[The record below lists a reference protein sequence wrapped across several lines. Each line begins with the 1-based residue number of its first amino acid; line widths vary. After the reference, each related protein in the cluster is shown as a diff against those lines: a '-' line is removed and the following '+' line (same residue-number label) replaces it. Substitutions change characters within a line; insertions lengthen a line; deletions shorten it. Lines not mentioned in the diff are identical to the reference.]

1 MAKLN
6 RMKMRSLSEL
16 NDEQRASIRTIGVDL
31 GDRQARYAAVDG
43 DARVGA
49 EGSIPMRSAALQQ
62 LFGSLGRVRV
72 VIEVGTHSPW
82 VSRVIASCGHEV
94 LVANPRRIPTI
105 SKSKKKSDRVDA
117 VTLAK
122 LGHADLD
129 LLSPVR
135 HRGEE
140 VQRDLALL
148 RSRDVLVRMRTALV
162 SSIRNMVKSAGG
174 RLPKCSTEAFPARVR
189 EHLPEALVPT
199 LSPMVDVVATF
210 TEQIRA
216 MDKKIEQLIKETYV
230 EAERFQAIKGVG
242 PLTAFAFVLL
252 VEDPRRFDDSRNVG
266 AYFGLVPRLY
276 DSGDSAPQL
285 RITKEGDVLMRR
297 LLVTAAHYI
306 LGAFGEACDLRDHG
320 LRIAARGGKNAKKR
334 AVVAVAR
341 KLANLMHHLWVTGA
355 TYDPLFNAKRNAA
368 VAAAA

>member
-16 NDEQRASIRTIGVDL
+16 NAEQGASIRTIGVDL
-31 GDRQARYAAVDG
+31 GDRHVHYAAVDG
-43 DARVGA
+43 DGRVVA
-49 EGSIPMRSAALQQ
+49 EGSAPLRSAALQQ
-62 LFGSLGRVRV
+62 LFGTVGRVRV
-72 VIEVGTHSPW
+72 VLEVGTHSPW
-82 VSRVIASCGHEV
+82 VSRVIASLGHEV
-94 LVANPRRIPTI
+94 LVANPRRLRMI
-105 SKSKKKSDRVDA
+105 SKSKKKSDRIDA

-140 VQRDLALL
+140 VQRDVTLL
-148 RSRDVLVRMRTALV
+148 RSRDAVVRMRSGLV
-162 SSIRNMVKSAGG
+162 TTIRSMVKSAGG

-189 EHLPEALVPT
+189 EHLPEGLAST
-199 LSPMVDVVATF
+199 LSSLVDVVATL
-210 TEQIRA
+210 TERIRA
-216 MDKKIEQLIKETYV
+216 MDKQIEQLIKETYV
-230 EAERFQAIKGVG
+230 EAQRLQAIKGVG
-242 PLTAFAFVLL
+242 PLTSLAFVLL
-252 VEDPRRFDDSRNVG
+252 VEDPQRFDNSRNVG

-341 KLANLMHHLWVTGA
+341 KLANLMHHLWLTGA

>member
-16 NDEQRASIRTIGVDL
+16 NAEQRASIRTIGADL
-31 GDRQARYAAVDG
+31 GDRHVHYAAVDG
-43 DARVGA
+43 DGRVVA
-49 EGSIPMRSAALQQ
+49 EGSIALRPEALQQ
-62 LFGSLGRVRV
+62 LFGTVGRVRV
-72 VIEVGTHSPW
+72 VLEVGTHSPW
-82 VSRVIASCGHEV
+82 VSRLIASLGHEV
-94 LVANPRRIPTI
+94 LVANPRRLPTI

-122 LGHADLD
+122 LGQADPD

-148 RSRDVLVRMRTALV
+148 RSRDAVVKMRSRLVVVIRT
-162 SSIRNMVKSAGG
+162 MVKSAGG
-174 RLPKCSTEAFPARVR
+174 RLPKCSTEAFPVRVR
-189 EHLPEALVPT
+189 EHLPEALAPT
-199 LSPMVDVVATF
+199 LSPMVDLVATL
-210 TEQIRA
+210 TQQIRA
-216 MDKKIEQLIKETYV
+216 MDKKIEELIKETYV
-230 EAERFQAIKGVG
+230 EAQRFEVIKGVG
-242 PLTAFAFVLL
+242 PLTALAFVLL
-252 VEDPRRFDDSRNVG
+252 VEDPQRFDNSRNVG

-306 LGAFGEACDLRDHG
+306 LGAFGETCDLRDHG

-355 TYDPLFNAKRNAA
+355 TYDPRFNAKRNAA